1 MLAIWCLFV
10 SCILELRVS
19 MFQVSGFSLPIL
31 VGDQSF
37 KSVFA
42 RGSVGSPG
50 LGMIVD
56 RLELGACDLEFV
68 CALYLGGFSKFQVRG
83 GAKRSSAPQ
92 GLQQQLLHHLAL
104 LRQSAGTHG
113 PCSGR

>member
-1 MLAIWCLFV
+1 MLVIWGLFV

-68 CALYLGGFSKFQVRG
+68 CALYLGIFEVSG
-83 GAKRSSAPQ
+83 Q
-92 GLQQQLLHHLAL
+92 GRRQKKQRPARTTTAASPPPCL

>member
-1 MLAIWCLFV
+1 
-10 SCILELRVS
+10 

-68 CALYLGGFSKFQVRG
+68 CALYLVPWDFRSFRSGAAPKEAAPRKDYNSGFSTTLPATSVSRNS
-83 GAKRSSAPQ
+83 RPV
-92 GLQQQLLHHLAL
+92 
-104 LRQSAGTHG
+104 
-113 PCSGR
+113 